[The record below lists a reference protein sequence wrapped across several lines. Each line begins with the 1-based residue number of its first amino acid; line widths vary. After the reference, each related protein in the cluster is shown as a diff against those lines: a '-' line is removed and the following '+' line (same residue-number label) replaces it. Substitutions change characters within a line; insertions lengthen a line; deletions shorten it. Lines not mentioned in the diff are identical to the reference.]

1 MKNIERVCKIC
12 KTQYLFTTTGNDLC
26 GICTK
31 KYPYF
36 LSFIE
41 EGYVGVNDVVFGRVE
56 IYTNLK
62 PEDYAIDELRFA
74 FAETDKNRK
83 EFYDFR
89 EKWDFEDVTEK
100 EFEAIKLELKKRFNE
115 PLKN

>member
-1 MKNIERVCKIC
+1 M
-12 KTQYLFTTTGNDLC
+12 C
-26 GICTK
+26 GICVK

-62 PEDYAIDELRFA
+62 PEKYAIDELRFV
-74 FAETDKNRK
+74 FADTEVKRK
-83 EFYDFR
+83 EFYEFR
-89 EKWDFEDVTEK
+89 ERWDFENVTEK
-100 EFEAIKLELKKRFNE
+100 EFKAIKLEIEKQFLDNHI
-115 PLKN
+115 

>member
-1 MKNIERVCKIC
+1 MKPCKKCNKIIDPKITKNDIC
-12 KTQYLFTTTGNDLC
+12 PKC
-26 GICTK
+26 GK

-62 PEDYAIDELRFA
+62 PEEYAIDELRFV
-74 FAETDKNRK
+74 FADTQEKRK
-83 EFYDFR
+83 EFYNFR
-89 EKWDFEDVTEK
+89 EKWDFIDITEK
-100 EFEAIKLELKKRFNE
+100 EYEAMKLELNNRFHETITN
-115 PLKN
+115 

>member
-1 MKNIERVCKIC
+1 MKPCKKC
-12 KTQYLFTTTGNDLC
+12 GKTIDPKITKNDTCPEC
-26 GICTK
+26 GK

-62 PEDYAIDELRFA
+62 PEDYAIDELRFV

-83 EFYDFR
+83 EFYEFR
-89 EKWDFEDVTEK
+89 EKWDFKDVTEK

-115 PLKN
+115 SLKN